1 MNIETLENILKVGE
15 TTCIEFKRAGDGAKN
30 DTFETVCSFLN
41 RLGGDILLGVTD
53 DGEVIG
59 IPENSVEQ
67 IIRNIINVTNDS
79 NLLNPSFYVCPEAIR
94 YNGKTIIHIHV
105 PQSSDNSICP

>member
-1 MNIETLENILKVGE
+1 MLYYRVIIQEVLVNIETLENILKVGE

-67 IIRNIINVTNDS
+67 IIRNIINVTKR
-79 NLLNPSFYVCPEAIR
+79 LQFVESFVLCL
-94 YNGKTIIHIHV
+94 
-105 PQSSDNSICP
+105 S